1 MLTPSTAANPSWVH
15 DPSPQSGGPA
25 TRMGREFRRPLA
37 LALLILAALGWLA
50 AVFSLWRQPDAQERQ
65 RTTTVEHSEDQER
78 ILSEVKIAQQKL
90 ATAQSALSMTLRLR
104 DESAQG
110 LQEVRERSAGVRK
123 DLAAARDQLKGI
135 EQKITI
141 RNAEL
146 TTISKRLDTARLR
159 ESQEK
164 PKEKPSPK
172 PVATA
177 TPAIAATVTGTPRES
192 PAAAPKAPAIARS
205 SPSTAASPPASA
217 RGATASIT
225 PVAVEPVAGRA
236 RSSERHSSP
245 IAQPKLSDN
254 ASPAVPTTNSSAEP
268 SPAPAPVSR
277 AAKSPV
283 EDRPVAVIGPGD
295 FSSPSKFEL
304 NSGRVTRMP

>member
-15 DPSPQSGGPA
+15 DPSPQSGGLA

-50 AVFSLWRQPDAQERQ
+50 AAFSLWRQPDAQERQ

-90 ATAQSALSMTLRLR
+90 ATAQSALGMTLRLR

-123 DLAAARDQLKGI
+123 DLAAARDQLEGI

-159 ESQEK
+159 EARRSRRKSRVPALLPQRL
-164 PKEKPSPK
+164 PQSP
-172 PVATA
+172 
-177 TPAIAATVTGTPRES
+177 
-192 PAAAPKAPAIARS
+192 RS
-205 SPSTAASPPASA
+205 SPAHPGKALLL
-217 RGATASIT
+217 R
-225 PVAVEPVAGRA
+225 R
-236 RSSERHSSP
+236 
-245 IAQPKLSDN
+245 KLQ
-254 ASPAVPTTNSSAEP
+254 P
-268 SPAPAPVSR
+268 SPVHRR
-277 AAKSPV
+277 ALQLQP
-283 EDRPVAVIGPGD
+283 PLLPGALQ
-295 FSSPSKFEL
+295 P
-304 NSGRVTRMP
+304 R

>member
-1 MLTPSTAANPSWVH
+1 MLTPSTAANPSGVH
-15 DPSPQSGGPA
+15 DPSPQSGGLA

-50 AVFSLWRQPDAQERQ
+50 AAFSLWRQPDAQERQ

-90 ATAQSALSMTLRLR
+90 ATAQSALGMTLRLR

-123 DLAAARDQLKGI
+123 DLAAARDQLEGI

-164 PKEKPSPK
+164 PKEKPSPS

-177 TPAIAATVTGTPRES
+177 TPAIAATVPGTPRES
-192 PAAAPKAPAIARS
+192 PAAPTAPAIARS
-205 SPSTAASPPASA
+205 SPSTAASAPASA

-225 PVAVEPVAGRA
+225 PAAVAPVAGRA

-254 ASPAVPTTNSSAEP
+254 ASPAVPATNSAAEP

-304 NSGRVTRMP
+304 SSGRVTRMP